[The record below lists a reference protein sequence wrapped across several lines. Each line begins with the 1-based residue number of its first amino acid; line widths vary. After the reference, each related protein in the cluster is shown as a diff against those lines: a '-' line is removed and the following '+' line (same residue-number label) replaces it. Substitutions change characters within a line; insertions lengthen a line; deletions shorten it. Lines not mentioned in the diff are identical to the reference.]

1 MTQKT
6 IEKFNQEI
14 SDLKKEMGM
23 FRSFLIGAIAKD
35 PEGNYRPDFVK
46 RILQLSK
53 EKADFT
59 FKNAKGFLQEI
70 QKSS

>member
-14 SDLKKEMGM
+14 SNLKKEMEIL
-23 FRSFLIGAIAKD
+23 RSFLIGALAKD
-35 PEGNYRPDFVK
+35 LEGDYRPDFVK
-46 RILQLSK
+46 KILQLSEK
-53 EKADFT
+53 KADFT
-59 FKNAKGFLQEI
+59 FKNAKNFLQEI